1 MVAKNKP
8 EKLYCY
14 VDETGQDTLGRLFI
28 VVAVVTGDERQEL
41 SDFLENAEK
50 DSGGRRKQVWSKK
63 DNKRRKKY
71 LDAAFRPELLKGKI
85 FYEVFKDTKNFER
98 LTAETVAGA
107 LGLYSTQNQ
116 ISSYETTIIIDGLNS
131 TAASRVRRILQKH
144 NVKIDKIRGERD
156 ESSPL
161 LRLADVSAR
170 LVRGATLSNFEY
182 RTRLQ
187 KYIDNSIISELG

>member
-1 MVAKNKP
+1 MAIKNKL

-28 VVAVVTGDERQEL
+28 VVAVITEAERQEL
-41 SDFLENAEK
+41 IDFLENAEK
-50 DSGGRRKQVWSKK
+50 ESGGRRKQAWSKK
-63 DNKRRKKY
+63 DKKRREKY
-71 LDAAFRPELLKGKI
+71 LDAAFKPELLRGKV
-85 FYEVFKDTKNFER
+85 FYEVFRDTKDFER

-107 LGLYSTQNQ
+107 LGSYSKQNQ
-116 ISSYETTIIIDGLNS
+116 ISSYKATIIIDGLNI
-131 TAASRVRRILQKH
+131 TAAGRVRRILQKH

-170 LVRGATLSNFEY
+170 LVRGATHSNLEY
-182 RTRLQ
+182 QTRLQ
-187 KYIDNSIISELG
+187 KYIESGIVSELE

>member
-1 MVAKNKP
+1 MTVKNKL

-28 VVAVVTGDERQEL
+28 VVAVITEAERQEL
-41 SDFLENAEK
+41 IDFLENAEK
-50 DSGGRRKQVWSKK
+50 ESGGRRKQAWSKK
-63 DNKRRKKY
+63 DKKRREKY
-71 LDAAFRPELLKGKI
+71 LDAAFKPELLRGKV
-85 FYEVFKDTKNFER
+85 FYEVFRDTKDFER

-107 LGLYSTQNQ
+107 LGSYSKQNQ
-116 ISSYETTIIIDGLNS
+116 ISSYKATIIIDGLNI
-131 TAASRVRRILQKH
+131 TAAGRVRRILQKH

-170 LVRGATLSNFEY
+170 LVRGATQNNLEY
-182 RTRLQ
+182 QTRLQ
-187 KYIDNSIISELG
+187 KYIESGIVSELE